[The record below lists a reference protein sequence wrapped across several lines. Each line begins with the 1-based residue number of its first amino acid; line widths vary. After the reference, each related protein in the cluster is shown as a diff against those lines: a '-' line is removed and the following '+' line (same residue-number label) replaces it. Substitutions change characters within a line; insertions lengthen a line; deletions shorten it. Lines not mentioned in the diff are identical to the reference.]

1 MPNFK
6 NLKTYSKTQ
15 KVVNYSTL
23 FDREPEPYVFN
34 SSSSSEATTEEND
47 PPALPDEVITTESK
61 PIKTA
66 AKRGPKKKA
75 EKENA
80 ASKQTTSST
89 GQRGQKAALPEPEV
103 SEVVHDGTDSE
114 PKTIGKRKAAR
125 VDYNP
130 KGTKRTEAR
139 SMKLFQTLSH
149 NTEASSIQ
157 SQSSQNMST
166 GCGTTVDA
174 PKHSTVLNDTCA
186 EIDAKLKAVEITAP
200 KATSGRAA
208 KKAAMSQLKSSNS
221 ASSLKTA
228 KASGRGSKAATAVET
243 KENNFAKVET
253 KKRRIY
259 IFMYFAK

>member
-34 SSSSSEATTEEND
+34 SSSSSEATTENND
-47 PPALPDEVITTESK
+47 PALPDEAPTESK
-61 PIKTA
+61 PIKTV

-75 EKENA
+75 DKENA
-80 ASKQTTSST
+80 APKQTTSSAV
-89 GQRGQKAALPEPEV
+89 RGKKAALPEPEV
-103 SEVVHDGTDSE
+103 SEVIHDETKSE
-114 PKTIGKRKAAR
+114 PKTTGKRKATR

-130 KGTKRTEAR
+130 TGTKRTEAR

-174 PKHSTVLNDTCA
+174 PRHSTVLNDTCA

-200 KATSGRAA
+200 KETTGRAA
-208 KKAAMSQLKSSNS
+208 KKAAMSQLKTSNS
-221 ASSLKTA
+221 ASSLKAART
-228 KASGRGSKAATAVET
+228 SGRGSKAAATAPDT
-243 KENNFAKVET
+243 KENNHAKVEA
-253 KKRRIY
+253 KKGRIY
-259 IFMYFAK
+259 IFMYLAK